1 MTFRHLT
8 IFLQVCDS
16 GSMTAAAKALFVAQP
31 SVSQAI
37 GELES
42 HYQVKLFERLGRRL
56 YLTEPGKRL
65 LTYARHIVNLNQEA
79 AAAMREVSEHG
90 ILRLGAS
97 VTVGTYLLGPLLH
110 RLSAVKADI
119 EVTSYVNNTSVIE
132 NDLLE
137 DRLDLGVV
145 EGKIQ
150 SPWLVT
156 QNFQEDEMVLVCAPQ
171 HPWAKEKS
179 IRAAQLEG
187 APFIVRE
194 AGSGTRELFEAVMTS
209 ADLNW
214 KLAGCYNNAETI
226 KATVAAGLGHTVI
239 SRLAVAKEAAR
250 GELAIVP
257 VEGLSF
263 VRTFKIV
270 YHKNKYL
277 SPAMQFFIDLV
288 LRTPAAQLLP
298 PLPATGTPTPPTA
311 KKNAPPAKDIPIWL

>member
-1 MTFRHLT
+1 M
-8 IFLQVCDS
+8 
-16 GSMTAAAKALFVAQP
+16 
-31 SVSQAI
+31 
-37 GELES
+37 
-42 HYQVKLFERLGRRL
+42 
-56 YLTEPGKRL
+56 
-65 LTYARHIVNLNQEA
+65 
-79 AAAMREVSEHG
+79 
-90 ILRLGAS
+90 
-97 VTVGTYLLGPLLH
+97 LGPLLH

-214 KLAGCYNNAETI
+214 KLAGCYNSAETI

-298 PLPATGTPTPPTA
+298 PQPSQAAAGASKSNP
-311 KKNAPPAKDIPIWL
+311 PPAKDIPIWL

>member
-97 VTVGTYLLGPLLH
+97 VTVGTYLLGPLLR
-110 RLSAVKADI
+110 RLSAAKADI
-119 EVTSYVNNTSVIE
+119 EITSYVNNTSVIE

-137 DRLDLGVV
+137 DRLDLGLV

-179 IRAAQLEG
+179 ICAAQLEG
-187 APFIVRE
+187 ASFIVRE
-194 AGSGTRELFEAVMTS
+194 AGSGTRDLFEAVMTS
-209 ADLNW
+209 AGLNW

-257 VEGLSF
+257 VSGLSF

-277 SPAMQFFIDLV
+277 SPAMQFFTGLV
-288 LRTPAAQLLP
+288 LRTPQAQLLP